1 MSAVIVP
8 YLAHQGKENG
18 GFGMAEKTADLKTP
32 DQAVVARAEA
42 KMDAG
47 DDLSKKEADALE
59 EQRRIDLDRGYTF
72 EPWKNGV
79 YHYRSLI
86 DHDTAFSET
95 EIIRKVNEARVNAFK
110 AANP

>member
-1 MSAVIVP
+1 MTDKDVKAPNPAIV
-8 YLAHQGKENG
+8 
-18 GFGMAEKTADLKTP
+18 EKAMDKI
-32 DQAVVARAEA
+32 
-42 KMDAG
+42 DAG
-47 DDLSKKEADALE
+47 DDLSKREAAALE

-79 YHYRSLI
+79 WHYRSLI